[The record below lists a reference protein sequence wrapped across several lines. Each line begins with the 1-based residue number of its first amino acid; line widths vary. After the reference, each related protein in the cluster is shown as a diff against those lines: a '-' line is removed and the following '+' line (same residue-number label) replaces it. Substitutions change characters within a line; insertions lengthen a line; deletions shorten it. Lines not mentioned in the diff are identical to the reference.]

1 MFQCTYSDRRSDL
14 WICRSEQHQ
23 VREQGDFTMP
33 ELKFETYLSF
43 LRHGLLFV
51 TEEVWSLQ

>member
-1 MFQCTYSDRRSDL
+1 MYVPVDSDH
-14 WICRSEQHQ
+14 RSEQHQ
-23 VREQGDFTMP
+23 VQEQGDFTKP

-51 TEEVWSLQ
+51 TKEV